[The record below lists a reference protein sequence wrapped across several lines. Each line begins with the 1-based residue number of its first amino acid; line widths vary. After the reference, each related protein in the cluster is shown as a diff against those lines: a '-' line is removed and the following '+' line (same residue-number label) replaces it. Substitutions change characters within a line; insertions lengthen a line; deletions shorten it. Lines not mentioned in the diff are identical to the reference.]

1 MSQET
6 IAQSF
11 SVRIAAVLLPLSTAV
26 MMTAC
31 ANPTPAPK
39 PVAAA
44 PAAPVVVAQAPAPA
58 PIVVAQAAAPAP
70 AAPVAPPWW
79 HSLPS
84 GRVQCEL
91 GESLTL
97 NNVSPGNHVDLVW
110 KGATH
115 KLKNVPTSSG
125 AYRYEEASSGIV
137 LIHIPAKMMLM
148 NQKQGK
154 RLADDCRI

>member
-1 MSQET
+1 MSQENFNRRF
-6 IAQSF
+6 SF
-11 SVRIAAVLLPLSTAV
+11 YFSLLACTAAVLLS
-26 MMTAC
+26 AC
-31 ANPTPAPK
+31 A
-39 PVAAA
+39 
-44 PAAPVVVAQAPAPA
+44 APAPA
-58 PIVVAQAAAPAP
+58 PKPAPPTVVVAPPPAPVAAPAP
-70 AAPVAPPWW
+70 APAPVVAVTPWW
-79 HSLPS
+79 QILPS

-97 NNVSPGNHVDLVW
+97 NNVNPGNSVDLVW
-110 KGATH
+110 KGNTH

-148 NQKQGK
+148 NHKQGK